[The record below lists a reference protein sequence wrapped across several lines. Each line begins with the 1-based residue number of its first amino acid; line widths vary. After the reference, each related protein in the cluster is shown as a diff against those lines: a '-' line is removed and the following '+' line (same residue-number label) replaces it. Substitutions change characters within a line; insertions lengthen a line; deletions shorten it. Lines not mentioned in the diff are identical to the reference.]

1 MKFEKFLK
9 IAGGRGIIVDSD
21 GEKWLLYESTML
33 RVPETVN
40 VIAALRMSEPRF
52 MRQAFEEF
60 AAENTITANLSGAEL
75 PTPDASASKIIRLF
89 SDDEGGTVGIGNKE
103 FSIIEKSDNVYT
115 VYDDTFSQHDPAGLL
130 ITTGYGESEEITG
143 LIFDPEYF
151 GQKINEK
158 E

>member
-9 IAGGRGIIVDSD
+9 IAGGRGIIVDGG

-40 VIAALRMSEPRF
+40 VIAALRMSERRF
-52 MRQAFEEF
+52 MRQAFDEF
-60 AAENTITANLSGAEL
+60 AAENTITATISGAEL

-115 VYDDTFSQHDPAGLL
+115 VYDDTYSQKNPAGLM

-143 LIFDPEYF
+143 LIFDPDYF